1 MKYTLGTNV
10 CIRLLKGDFPGMLKH
25 IEKIKNDDVYISA
38 VVRFE
43 LYYGACKS
51 SRVEE
56 NLKKLNKFF
65 ENYDLLPVDQ
75 KTADKAGI
83 IRAELEKK
91 GNPIGPYDLL
101 IGATALVNDCIL
113 VTHNTREFSRI
124 SKLKIEDWEI

>member
-1 MKYTLGTNV
+1 MKYMFDTNV
-10 CIRLLKGDFPGMLKH
+10 CIRLLKGDFPEMLKH
-25 IEKIKNDDVYISA
+25 IEKINDDDVYISA

-56 NLKKLNKFF
+56 NLEKLSTFF
-65 ENYDLLPVDQ
+65 ENYELLPVDQ
-75 KTADKAGI
+75 ETADKAGI

-91 GNPIGPYDLL
+91 GTPIGPYDLL

-124 SKLKIEDWEI
+124 SDLQVEDWEI